1 MAQATITLV
10 LDDGQAIK
18 GLLKVGNQGEKTSKE
33 VESNFTKSFSRI
45 GKSIVAA
52 AAAYASFRTG
62 VAFIKESIQAAS
74 KQEDAINSLNAA
86 LIGQGKYSKEA
97 SDSLVEFAGSLQKVT
112 TVGDEVTIQ
121 GAALISTMSGLSGDA
136 LKRATKASLDFAA
149 ALNIDTRTAFDLV
162 GKSATG
168 YVSALSRY
176 GLRVKTTGDATK
188 DFNAV
193 LDLLEEKFS
202 GQAASKVNT
211 YSGAIAQLS
220 NIYGDLTETVGQAI
234 TNSPVIIEL
243 IKEISK
249 QFLIASDYIKKFN
262 EQGDFIGS
270 IVKDLIDIALV
281 LNTVV
286 VGGFEAVINVI
297 QAAGNYWGAFVASI
311 VQAASGDFSQAF
323 DTIKSGLSD
332 SFEKLTN
339 FDTTKTTEQFLIKL
353 QEVANA
359 AEPKARELGN
369 NIASQT
375 SEGVS
380 EGITFDAFAEE
391 FGKTANKMQVTAQ
404 SLAKSMNQTI
414 GAGVANAFVAF
425 GAALAKGENA
435 LEAFGKVVLGVFADI
450 LIQLGTQTLAV
461 GIGMSAVPILFGFE
475 GPAAI
480 AAGIGML
487 VAGGALKAL
496 AGGGGGG
503 GGVAAAPAT
512 GAGGVAASTAAGVSP
527 LTGQPDVQEQGTN
540 VQVVVQGNILNNKES
555 ALYIAE
561 VLNESFRSN
570 GTVVATG

>member
-1 MAQATITLV
+1 MAQATLTLV

-18 GLLKVGNQGEKTSKE
+18 GLLKVGDQGEKTSKE
-33 VESNFTKSFSRI
+33 VESNFTKSFARI

-220 NIYGDLTETVGQAI
+220 NIYGDLTETIGQAI

-249 QFLIASDYIKKFN
+249 QFLAASDYIKKFN

-297 QAAGNYWGAFVASI
+297 QAAGNNWGAFVASI
-311 VQAASGDFSQAF
+311 VQAASGDFTQAF
-323 DTIKSGLSD
+323 DTIKSGFSD

-339 FDTTKTTEQFLIKL
+339 FDTTKTTEQFLKKL
-353 QEVANA
+353 KEVAEA
-359 AEPKARELGN
+359 AKPGLKDFGDQLKKNVEESTK
-369 NIASQT
+369 
-375 SEGVS
+375 
-380 EGITFDAFAEE
+380 GISFDEFALAF
-391 FGKTANKMQVTAQ
+391 KDSANKMQVTAQ
-404 SLAKSMNQTI
+404 SLARAMNQTI